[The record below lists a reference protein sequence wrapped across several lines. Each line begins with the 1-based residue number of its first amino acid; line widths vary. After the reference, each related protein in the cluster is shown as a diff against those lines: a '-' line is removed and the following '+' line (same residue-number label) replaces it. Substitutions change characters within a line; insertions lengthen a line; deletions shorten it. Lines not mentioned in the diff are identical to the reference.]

1 MLIKITDFDDALLE
15 QLKQRTFQTTGSKA
29 VLKAT
34 QDYLVTL
41 KENEHL
47 IREVADLQRRLA
59 LAEQVIEGARSAA
72 TLLLEKTGQTAME
85 I

>member
-47 IREVADLQRRLA
+47 MREVADLQRRLA

-72 TLLLEKTGQTAME
+72 ALLLEKTGQTAME